1 MYEDSWYSFV
11 PEVTKKSTSSGQ
23 GTGHRRKE
31 SLLQQPNVSSNEAPP
46 TLSKL
51 VEEEA
56 RRSPPEATVA
66 RRAKSYSDFYHVV
79 RSQLAKDSQK
89 KKQKKREE
97 DQRKRRKDRKT
108 LEALNLAANVDDV
121 VFPPKPILT
130 QYDDRLL
137 EASQQDYL
145 LYKDQLALTER
156 HLDSL
161 IDDTN
166 SALELLTTLSKSF
179 QAVEAQTSSFKS
191 QCEDLLSEKRR
202 LQKLAGDVGT
212 DLHFYA
218 YLDNVTR
225 RLNAPGASRLVDDD
239 DFVEVLSNLDSCI
252 AFMGRNTAYRDAE
265 SYLARYEALLTK
277 ALHLLEVGFT
287 NRLDR
292 ISAEIAP
299 SIASSKSEATRHAL
313 AYSRFGELVLTS
325 DSLIPN
331 MQKVVRSVYDELGRP
346 VSGTAGEIYGNTA
359 RHLFQSYFSVR
370 DRDLKAMTQRD
381 VDEFKRE
388 LKELSMETASRN
400 LVKQTF
406 EKAFNETNLFA
417 RVFGIELQWSSDPES
432 VYALLKSYQRSLA
445 NPTNLVPLANTL
457 QATMQASSLPAIC
470 NVVAWLMNEYLALDY
485 EDEESP
491 FAKQCRELSA
501 RLLTE
506 HLWVFTDNA
515 FEAEVSKTIS
525 KAMVKDEE
533 LKIGPVV
540 DGVSSSNAY
549 PAVKKALELLVMYDQ
564 TMPKERSQT
573 NSQVIFKIVRETIN
587 VLQRAESRLKSL
599 KSSTDPDIFMVKN
612 LLIIKNELLSLE
624 IGDIRGEDGGYAGM
638 QHFNRIWETL
648 SPQNWASF
656 FGNIIGGVGSSF
668 WSSSSSP
675 STSSAAAGG
684 GNKVTAK
691 TLTVED
697 MNHQLDELLR
707 QSIVGFT
714 QRWGRLMNDAK
725 ARKAGVKPIGKVERQ
740 LEELLQKAF
749 SNQPEVIAKLNEAI
763 QMSAEAQAKAA
774 GEKKGVRQ
782 Y

>member
-11 PEVTKKSTSSGQ
+11 PEVAKTTTPSGQ

-31 SLLQQPNVSSNEAPP
+31 SLLQQPNDANQANETLP

-51 VEEEA
+51 VEEQA
-56 RRSPPEATVA
+56 THTPPEATVA

-79 RSQLAKDSQK
+79 RSQLAKDSHK
-89 KKQKKREE
+89 KKREE

-108 LEALNLAANVDDV
+108 LEALNVAVNLDDA
-121 VFPPKPILT
+121 VFSPKPILT
-130 QYDDRLL
+130 QYEDRLL

-145 LYKDQLALTER
+145 LYKDQLTLTER
-156 HLDSL
+156 HLDAL
-161 IDDTN
+161 IDDAN
-166 SALELLTTLSKSF
+166 SALELLNTLSTSF
-179 QAVEAQTSSFKS
+179 RAVEAQTSTFKA
-191 QCEDLLSEKRR
+191 QCEDLLSEERR
-202 LQKLAGDVGT
+202 LQKLADDVGT

-239 DFVEVLSNLDSCI
+239 DFVEVINNLDSCI
-252 AFMGRNTAYRDAE
+252 AFMGRNTTYRDAE

-299 SIASSKSEATRHAL
+299 PIASSQSEATRHAL

-325 DSLIPN
+325 DALIPN
-331 MQKVVRSVYDELGRP
+331 IQTVIRNVYDEFGQP
-346 VSGTAGEIYGNTA
+346 VSGIAGEIYGNTA
-359 RHLFQSYFSVR
+359 RNLFRSYFSVR
-370 DRDLKAMTQRD
+370 DRDLRPMFQHD
-381 VDEFKRE
+381 LDEFKKE
-388 LKELSMETASRN
+388 LKERSMETASRN

-417 RVFGIELQWSSDPES
+417 RIFGVDLQWSSDAES
-432 VYALLKSYQRSLA
+432 VYAVLKSNQRSPA
-445 NPTNLVPLANTL
+445 NPTNLVPLATNL
-457 QATMQASSLPAIC
+457 QAVMQTSSLPATC
-470 NVVAWLMNEYLALDY
+470 NVVAWLMNEYLVLDY

-525 KAMVKDEE
+525 KAAVKDEE

-549 PAVKKALELLVMYDQ
+549 LPVKKAMELLTMYDQ
-564 TMPKERSQT
+564 TVPKERSQT

-599 KSSTDPDIFMVKN
+599 KSSTDPDIFIVKN
-612 LLIIKNELLSLE
+612 LLIVKNELVSLE
-624 IGDIRGEDGGYAGM
+624 IGDIRGEDGRSAGGM

-656 FGNIIGGVGSSF
+656 FGTIIGGVGSAF
-668 WSSSSSP
+668 WSSSG
-675 STSSAAAGG
+675 TSGGAAGA
-684 GNKVTAK
+684 KVTAK

-697 MNHQLDELLR
+697 MNEQLDELLR
-707 QSIVGFT
+707 QAIVGFT
-714 QRWGRLMNDAK
+714 QRWGKLMNEAR
-725 ARKAGVKPIGKVERQ
+725 ARKAGVKPIGKVER
-740 LEELLQKAF
+740 ELDEVLQNAF

-763 QMSAEAQAKAA
+763 QMSAEAQVKAA
-774 GEKKGVRQ
+774 EEKKGVRR